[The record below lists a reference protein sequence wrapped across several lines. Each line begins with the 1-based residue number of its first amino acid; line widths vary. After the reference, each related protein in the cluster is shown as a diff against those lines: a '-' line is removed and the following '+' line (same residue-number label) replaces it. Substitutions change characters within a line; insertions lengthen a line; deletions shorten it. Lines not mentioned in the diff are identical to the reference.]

1 MKLADQAYWLVQDDW
16 TAELRTS
23 QRAADVIV
31 AAAVLADLVGA
42 RAIAVYAEAV
52 RVASTLP
59 ALDELGCDVVA
70 QIVAEP
76 GIRCAEVIDGL
87 APTIRG
93 RVARRMIRACDADA
107 RRVGWRRR
115 RWAVARSRDN
125 SPAWVRANLV
135 LKLERGLDLSVPER
149 VLVRLVAHSSMAGNP
164 LSDLPPGRAAAV
176 LSRARDPELL
186 VYQPL
191 LDAATDA
198 IRLAA
203 IAR

>member
-93 RVARRMIRACDADA
+93 RVARRMIRAGDADA

-135 LKLERGLDLSVPER
+135 LKHERGLVLSVPER

-164 LSDLPPGRAAAV
+164 LSDRLPGGR
-176 LSRARDPELL
+176 P
-186 VYQPL
+186 PC
-191 LDAATDA
+191 
-198 IRLAA
+198 
-203 IAR
+203 